1 MINFFMKM
9 NVFLKFLITVALLL
23 GSVTNVAAAE
33 NSSQQTTSITSDT
46 ENLTDLFKQRNNVQF
61 EQNGNEQEV
70 YFESNE
76 IEINEE
82 LIEEFH
88 SIDVEAQSYFD
99 TYFDFYKEHGYF
111 PEKKVLTNRL
121 ASSASYDVALNLLKG
136 YGVNWTKDQLIAR
149 LATLGAIASLD
160 GPIPIGDFVALLA
173 GAVILNPNLDNYIA
187 NLDEITNYL
196 KSVSLRNAISK
207 VTGAV
212 SLSIATRKEIKKGKK
227 HFEAWLSTGGWGGIF
242 IGRSISLSEAQSRA
256 RNGLDTFSVSKESAK
271 KVVKQ
276 TNYWYYDEGGH
287 ITLGYLANL
296 PHYHMTTDEA
306 RRNKLPG
313 HHFFPYDPLD

>member
-1 MINFFMKM
+1 MKL
-9 NVFLKFLITVALLL
+9 NVFIKFLMVFALLFS
-23 GSVTNVAAAE
+23 SVTNVAANE
-33 NSSQQTTSITSDT
+33 NPNQQTTNVTSSIGNLEQR
-46 ENLTDLFKQRNNVQF
+46 ENLQIDQDVAN
-61 EQNGNEQEV
+61 QEV
-70 YFESNE
+70 DFESKE

-82 LIEEFH
+82 LIEEFNQ
-88 SIDVEAQSYFD
+88 IDSEAQIYYD
-99 TYFDFYKEHGYF
+99 TYLDFYEEHGYF
-111 PEKKVLTNRL
+111 PEKSALTYRL

-136 YGVNWTKDQLIAR
+136 YGVNWTKNQLIAR

-160 GPIPIGDFVALLA
+160 GPLPIGDFVALLA
-173 GAVILNPNLDNYIA
+173 GAVILNPNLDNYID

-196 KSVSLRNAISK
+196 KSVSLRNAVSK

-212 SLSIATRKEIKKGKK
+212 KVSTATRKEIKRGKK

-242 IGRSISLSEAQSRA
+242 IGRSISLTEAQSRA

-276 TNYWYYDEGGH
+276 ANYWYYDEGGH
-287 ITLGYLANL
+287 ISLGYLANL